1 MRSPVS
7 EKDFTEYDPETLTGE
22 RLQEMDTTQLGK
34 IFSGAESPE
43 SEEICS
49 RFKVL
54 LLAGTVDNYLP
65 TPLKKLKARFFSGP
79 LFPLKNI
86 ELETACQEE
95 DAKGTKYLV
104 PGGELRLKLF
114 DFKVGTE
121 TSEFDGRDSLNL
133 NYDTPKNIL
142 FIKNFRDEIRKVN
155 SGLYIG
161 RVYIMTGAKARF
173 LGYFSLE
180 PE

>member
-1 MRSPVS
+1 MRSPVR
-7 EKDFTEYDPETLTGE
+7 EEDFTEYEPETLTGE
-22 RLQEMDTTQLGK
+22 QLQEMDTSQLGK
-34 IFSGAESPE
+34 IFSGADSPGPE
-43 SEEICS
+43 DICS

-54 LLAGTVDNYLP
+54 LLAGTVHDYLP
-65 TPLKKLKARFFSGP
+65 KSLKKLKARFFSGP
-79 LFPLKNI
+79 LFPLKNL
-86 ELETACQEE
+86 ELETAHGEE
-95 DAKGTKYLV
+95 GAAGTKYLIL
-104 PGGELRLKLF
+104 GGELRPRLF

-121 TSEFDGRDSLNL
+121 TSEFDDRDCLTL
-133 NYDTPKNIL
+133 NYDTPTNIL